1 MNNKIKGLHHVTAIA
16 SDAQKNFEFYAG
28 ILGMRMVKKTVNFD
42 DPTAYHLYY
51 GNKEGSPGT
60 IMTFFIYPGIARG
73 HKGNGQA
80 TVTSFSVSAGSLDYW
95 MKRLDKFNISHTKPK
110 QRFEG
115 ESFIYF
121 EDYDGLGIELVA
133 NVNDVREGYAEG
145 PVPPGHSIKGFH
157 GVTLREENPD
167 ITARLLTGLIDHKQV
182 AEEGNRLRFSPD
194 GKPGGIV
201 DITSHSNGQWG
212 LVGNGTVHH
221 VAFAT
226 PGNGSQMEV
235 RNRLFGSGLNVTPVI
250 DRKYFHSIYFREP
263 GGVLFEVATIPPGM
277 AVDED
282 SKHLGETLQLPPWE
296 KHNRKDIEK
305 GLAPILINE
314 NIFTD

>member
-16 SDAQKNFEFYAG
+16 SNAQKNYDFYAG

-42 DPTAYHLYY
+42 DPGVYHLYY
-51 GNKEGSPGT
+51 GNKEGLPGT

-73 HKGNGQA
+73 RKGNGQA
-80 TVTSFSVSAGSLDYW
+80 TATSFSISADSLDYW

-115 ESFIYF
+115 ESFICF
-121 EDYDGLGIELVA
+121 EDYDGLDIELVA
-133 NVNDVREGYAEG
+133 NETDMREGYGEG
-145 PVPPGHSIKGFH
+145 PVPLAHTLKGFH

-167 ITARLLTGLIDHKQV
+167 ITARLLTGLMEHKLV
-182 AEEGNRLRFSPD
+182 AEEGDRLRFSPE
-194 GKPGGIV
+194 GKPGSIV
-201 DITSHSNGQWG
+201 DITSYSDGQRG
-212 LVGNGTVHH
+212 LGGNGTVHH
-221 VAFAT
+221 MAFAT
-226 PGNGSQMEV
+226 PSDGSQMEV
-235 RNRLFGSGLNVTPVI
+235 RNRLLGSGLNVTPVI

-282 SKHLGETLQLPPWE
+282 SRHLGETLQLPPWE
-296 KHNRKDIEK
+296 EHNRKDIEK
-305 GLAPILINE
+305 GMAPILINE
-314 NIFTD
+314 NIYTD

>member
-16 SDAQKNFEFYAG
+16 SDAQKNFDFYAG
-28 ILGMRMVKKTVNFD
+28 ILGMRMVKKTINFD
-42 DPTAYHLYY
+42 DPGVYHLYY

-60 IMTFFIYPGIARG
+60 IITFFIYPGFARG
-73 HKGNGQA
+73 RKGNGQA
-80 TVTSFSVSAGSLDYW
+80 TTTSFSISADSLDYW
-95 MKRLDKFNISHTKPK
+95 MKRLKKFNISQTKPK

-133 NVNDVREGYAEG
+133 NEADTREGYGEG
-145 PVPPGHSIKGFH
+145 PVPSGHSIKGFH
-157 GVTLREENPD
+157 GVTLREKNPD
-167 ITARLLTGLIDHKQV
+167 ITVRLLTGLMDHKPV
-182 AEEGNRLRFSPD
+182 AEEGNRLRISPD
-194 GKPGGIV
+194 GRPGCIV
-201 DITSHSNGQWG
+201 DIISNPNGQWG
-212 LVGNGTVHH
+212 LGGNGMVHH

-226 PGNGSQMEV
+226 FSNGSQMEV
-235 RNRLFGSGLNVTPVI
+235 RNRLLGSGLNVTPVI

-263 GGVLFEVATIPPGM
+263 GGVLFEVATMPPGM
-277 AVDED
+277 SVDEN

-296 KHNRKDIEK
+296 EHNRKNIEK
-305 GLAPILINE
+305 GLAQILINE